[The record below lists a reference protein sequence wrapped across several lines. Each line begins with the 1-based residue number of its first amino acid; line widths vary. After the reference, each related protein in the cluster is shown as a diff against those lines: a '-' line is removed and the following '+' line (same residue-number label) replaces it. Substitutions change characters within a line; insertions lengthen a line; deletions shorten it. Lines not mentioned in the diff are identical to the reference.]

1 MKRIIFVSHCILNTA
16 SKVEQD
22 EAGLE
27 DEYRERRNLM
37 GLALE
42 KDIQIVQ
49 LPCPE
54 FQIYGSRRW
63 GHVKDQFDNPF
74 YKERCNEMLEPFFLE
89 MEEYCSR
96 PDRFQILGV
105 VSVEGS
111 PSCGH
116 GLTCRGDWRGEVET
130 ESRFREIR
138 DDLRMTEEPG
148 VFMEI
153 LEEGLTARA
162 LKVPV
167 LSLEG
172 MCKVISSL

>member
-27 DEYRERRNLM
+27 GEYRERRHLM
-37 GLALE
+37 ELVLE

-54 FQIYGSRRW
+54 FQIMGSRRW
-63 GHVKDQFDNPF
+63 GHVRDQFDNPF
-74 YKERCNEMLEPFFLE
+74 FRSRCREMLEPVLQE

-96 PDRFQILGV
+96 PDRFRILGV

-116 GLTCRGDWRGEVET
+116 VLTCRGDWRGEVET
-130 ESRFREIR
+130 EDRFREIR
-138 DDLRMTEEPG
+138 ADLKMTEEPG
-148 VFMEI
+148 VFIEV
-153 LEEGLTARA
+153 LEDELRARD
-162 LKVPV
+162 LDIPV
-167 LSLEG
+167 LSMDS
-172 MCKVISSL
+172 MCKVISGL

>member
-27 DEYRERRNLM
+27 GEYRERRRLM
-37 GLALE
+37 DLVLE

-54 FQIYGSRRW
+54 FQIMGSRRW
-63 GHVKDQFDNPF
+63 GHVRDQFDNPF
-74 YKERCNEMLEPFFLE
+74 FRFRCREMLEPVLLE
-89 MEEYCSR
+89 MEEYCNR

-130 ESRFREIR
+130 EDRFREIR
-138 DDLRMTEEPG
+138 GDLKMTEEPG
-148 VFMEI
+148 VFMEV
-153 LEEGLTARA
+153 LEDELRARD
-162 LKVPV
+162 LKIPV
-167 LSLEG
+167 LSMDS
-172 MCKVISSL
+172 MCEVISGL

>member
-27 DEYRERRNLM
+27 GEYRERRRLM
-37 GLALE
+37 ELVLE

-54 FQIYGSRRW
+54 FQIMGSRRW
-63 GHVKDQFDNPF
+63 GHVRDQFDNPF
-74 YKERCNEMLEPFFLE
+74 FRSRCREMLEPFLLE

-96 PDRFQILGV
+96 SDRFRILGV

-130 ESRFREIR
+130 EDRFREIR
-138 DDLRMTEEPG
+138 GDLKMTEEPG
-148 VFMEI
+148 VFIEV
-153 LEEGLTARA
+153 LEDELRSRA
-162 LKVPV
+162 LDIPV
-167 LSLEG
+167 LSMDS
-172 MCKVISSL
+172 MCKVISGL